1 MLILLERLEQTI
13 YDAAIQDSV
22 ESLSPSSCSRCL
34 PEFDH
39 GERVVLVVKECLGS
53 YPFRSLC
60 PWGEGGGARLGLCWW
75 TPNPP
80 YCNVLHCFQPSNPLH
95 NMLYCFEFYCIA
107 PFGDI
112 QSMGRSD
119 EKNMKG
125 NKGQMRAVS
134 PNKVNLAASSGA
146 HCCLGKPRW
155 EPGCLSLFQ

>member
-1 MLILLERLEQTI
+1 MLLLLERLEQTI

-60 PWGEGGGARLGLCWW
+60 PWGEGGELGWVFVGGHPIHHIAMYC
-75 TPNPP
+75 TAFNPP
-80 YCNVLHCFQPSNPLH
+80 IHCTTCSIALNSIALHRLRTFNPW
-95 NMLYCFEFYCIA
+95 E
-107 PFGDI
+107 
-112 QSMGRSD
+112 GR
-119 EKNMKG
+119 MKRVWRATR
-125 NKGQMRAVS
+125 GQMRAVS